1 MKSMPHCSVSIQIV
15 NVAIQTATI
24 TGADTKLMSYNLML
38 AASASFM
45 SPFGYTTNLIIYGP
59 GGYKVKDFLMIG
71 TPMQLI
77 LWILTTVILTNTTMA
92 WWISWVWTFCVFVG
106 VCLIFVFPS
115 HVKSLCNK
123 TKDTTH
129 QE

>member
-1 MKSMPHCSVSIQIV
+1 M
-15 NVAIQTATI
+15 

-77 LWILTTVILTNTTMA
+77 LWILTTVILSNTTVD
-92 WWISWVWTFCVFVG
+92 WWVSWVWTFCAFAG

-115 HVKSLCNK
+115 HVKSMYNK
-123 TKDTTH
+123 VKDTTH
-129 QE
+129 LE